1 MVTVGV
7 TPETTLVTLGFVFA
21 GVTLGTLS
29 GLVPGLHANN
39 FALLLAGFAPAIP
52 APPLQVGAAMLAA
65 GVTHTFLDIVPSL
78 AIGVPDPALAPSALP
93 GHRLVLQGRGRE
105 ALRLSA
111 MGSLLAVG
119 LAVPLAIP
127 VTLAMERA
135 YPIITANLS
144 LVLGTVSV
152 LLVATERTL
161 SARFGGAVAL
171 LASGALGVLT
181 LDVPPGGVLPAG
193 SMLAPLFAGLF
204 GAPILIEAMSGEG
217 VPPQSDARVTV
228 GSGVVLSVGTVGT
241 LAGALVGYI
250 PAISAAI
257 AAAAALVVLPHRG
270 PRAFIIATSGV
281 STANTIFALFALV
294 ALGSPRTGV
303 LVAVDRVGVPLHL
316 PVLLASIA
324 IAAAAGFLLVL
335 VVGDRYLAVVGAV
348 NNVVVSLGVLAFLS
362 VLVLA
367 LTGPVGLAVFG
378 VSTVVGLVPAQFGAR
393 RTTCMGVLLVPLAL

>member
-7 TPETTLVTLGFVFA
+7 TPETTLVTLGFVLA
-21 GVTLGTLS
+21 GIALGTVS

-39 FALLLAGFAPAIP
+39 FALLLAAFAPAIP

-111 MGSLLAVG
+111 MGSLLAVA
-119 LAVPLAIP
+119 LAVPLAVP

-135 YPIITANLS
+135 YPVITANLS
-144 LVLGTVSV
+144 VVLGTVSV
-152 LLVATERTL
+152 LLVVTERTMM
-161 SARFGGAVAL
+161 ARFGGAVAL
-171 LASGALGVLT
+171 IASGVLGVLT

-204 GAPILIEAMSGEG
+204 GAPILVEAMSGEG
-217 VPPQSDARVTV
+217 VPPQADARVTV
-228 GSGVVLSVGTVGT
+228 GRGVILSVGAVGT

-250 PAISAAI
+250 PAISSAI

-270 PRAFIIATSGV
+270 PRAFIVATSGV
-281 STANTIFALFALV
+281 NTANTVFALFALV

-316 PVLLASIA
+316 PVLLASVA
-324 IAAAAGFLLVL
+324 IAAAAAFLLVL

-348 NNVVVSLGVLAFLS
+348 DNVVVSLGVLAFLC

-378 VSTVVGLVPAQFGAR
+378 VSTLVGLVPAQFGSR
-393 RTTCMGVLLVPLAL
+393 RMTCMGVLLVPLAL